1 MTTQA
6 KEVASIDALFA
17 MSIDDI
23 ADLPGFEVPCEG
35 SYILEVSLDTKQI
48 TDAPALEASY
58 TVVELVEPA
67 TPGET
72 ATPGTKFSVAN
83 KLDNEYGLGNAK
95 KVLATFAEF
104 AGSRMPADIVA
115 AVKGV
120 RIAATLKHRKDK
132 KDPEKVYANVSN
144 ITIA

>member
-6 KEVASIDALFA
+6 TEIASLDALFA
-17 MSIDDI
+17 MSIDDM
-23 ADLPGFEVPCEG
+23 ADLPSFEVPCEG
-35 SYILEVSLDTKQI
+35 SYILEISLDTKKI
-48 TDAPALEASY
+48 KDVAALEANY

-83 KLDNEYGLGNAK
+83 LLDNKYGVGNAK
-95 KVLATFAEF
+95 KVLATFADF
-104 AGSRMPADIVA
+104 AGSRNPSGIVA
-115 AVKGV
+115 AVKDV

-132 KDPEKVYANVSN
+132 NDPDKIYANISN
-144 ITIA
+144 ITLA